1 MSSVLPS
8 MPSSQPAHMPIPPAP
23 KSVFLSYAS
32 QDSQAVERIAL
43 SLSAAG
49 IEVWFDQHELNSGD
63 AWDRKIRKQ
72 IQECALFV
80 PVISANTES
89 RLEAYF
95 RIEWNL
101 AAQRTHAMAGEK
113 TFLLPVQID
122 NTQAPTAI
130 VPIEFQSVQWT
141 RLTDDN
147 AAIRF
152 AACVSALLASET
164 VPEQRRTTLSD
175 TTVTPPLSPASRPA
189 RRLWI
194 SATVLVLLCLS
205 AGAVYWSAMREPDPN
220 SATAT
225 RAADSPSI
233 AVLPFT
239 NLNPDKEQE
248 YFSDGLA
255 EELLNLMSKVPQVR
269 VIARNSS
276 FSFKGKD
283 MDASAIAKALRV
295 SHILEGSVRKS
306 GDTLR
311 ISTQLIRVADSTQV
325 WSETYDRK
333 LTDIFKLQDEIAGAV
348 VAALK
353 VKLLPAQRVT
363 NPHQTAHTGAYQQ
376 YLLGNQLYNQNTPE
390 AYPRAVAAYNNAIA
404 AAPNYAAAY
413 AGLALAEHE
422 GMRFSDK
429 PLTPAA
435 VTAAKQRALSA
446 AEKAIALAPDL
457 ALGYATRG
465 FIRMFSYWDWNGAQA
480 DFERA
485 RALDP
490 NDAAIARRFGLLQ
503 AITGHLPAAIATTRK
518 VIETDPLSMFAWSN
532 LGSYYNANGQLKEA
546 RQTLMHALEIS
557 THAQHAHNYLGQTE
571 LLEGHAAAALAQ
583 YREAGDILAL
593 TGTAM
598 AEHSLGHRDLSQKA
612 LDTLIATHAQ
622 DRAFRVAQVYAW
634 RGEKDLSFMW
644 LQRAYAQRDADLTYI
659 KYEPLLA
666 KLRGDPRF
674 RAMLDTLGLEP

>member
-1 MSSVLPS
+1 MTS
-8 MPSSQPAHMPIPPAP
+8 P

-32 QDSQAVERIAL
+32 QDAPAVERIAL
-43 SLSAAG
+43 ALRAAG
-49 IEVWFDQHELNSGD
+49 IEVWFDQHELSSGD

-72 IQECALFV
+72 IQDCSLFV
-80 PVISANTES
+80 PIVSATTDA

-95 RIEWNL
+95 RIEWDQ
-101 AAQRTHAMAGEK
+101 AAQRTHAMAGQK
-113 TFLLPVQID
+113 AFLLPVVID
-122 NTQAPTAI
+122 GTQAPAAI
-130 VPIEFQSVQWT
+130 VPAEFQQVQWT
-141 RLTDDN
+141 RLPDGEDL
-147 AAIRF
+147 APFIRRIG
-152 AACVSALLASET
+152 ALLADEAAP
-164 VPEQRRTTLSD
+164 VQRRPAPAGSAA
-175 TTVTPPLSPASRPA
+175 VVPTPSIARAA
-189 RRLWI
+189 RRSWF
-194 SATVLVLLCLS
+194 AAGLLALALG
-205 AGAVYWSAMREPDPN
+205 AGMAYWSAARQPAPG
-220 SATAT
+220 ATPAT
-225 RAADSPSI
+225 QAADNPSI
-233 AVLPFT
+233 AVLPFS
-239 NLNPDKEQE
+239 NLNPDQEQE
-248 YFSDGLA
+248 YFSDGLS
-255 EELLNLMSKVPQVR
+255 EELLNLMSKLPQLR

-276 FSFKGKD
+276 FAFKGKD
-283 MDASAIAKALRV
+283 KDMGAIALALRV

-311 ISTQLIRVADSTQV
+311 ISTRLIRVADSTQV

-333 LTDIFKLQDEIAGAV
+333 LTDVFKLQDEIAGAV

-363 NPHQTAHTGAYQQ
+363 NPHQTADTGAYQQ

-390 AYPRAVAAYNNAIA
+390 SYQRAVAAYQKAIA
-404 AAPNYAAAY
+404 ADHGYAAAY
-413 AGLALAEHE
+413 AGLSLAEHE

-429 PLTPAA
+429 PLSPATI
-435 VTAAKQRALSA
+435 TAAKQRALAS

-465 FIRMFSYWDWNGAQA
+465 FIRMFSYWDWKGAHA

-490 NDAAIARRFGLLQ
+490 GDATIARRYGLLQ
-503 AITGHLPAAIATTRK
+503 AIMGQLPAAIATTLK
-518 VIETDPLSMFAWSN
+518 VIDTDPLSMFAWSN

-546 RQTLMHALEIS
+546 RQTLTRALEIS

-571 LLEGHAAAALAQ
+571 LLEGHPAEALAH
-583 YREAGDILAL
+583 YRQAGEIHAM

-598 AEHSLGHRDLSQKA
+598 AEFSLGHRAQSQQA
-612 LDTLIATHAQ
+612 LDVLIAAHAQ

-634 RGEKDLSFMW
+634 RGEPDQAFIW

-666 KLRGDPRF
+666 KLHPDPRF
-674 RAMLDTLGLEP
+674 DAMLDTLGLER